1 MDNWENFKETTL
13 PEKSEFC
20 SNLNMR
26 DTTDADYMHVKRVCK
41 DFEIKNLGEN
51 HDLCLKSDTLLLA
64 NIFENFCSKSV
75 PKFII

>member
-20 SNLNMR
+20 SNLNKR

-64 NIFENFCSKSV
+64 NIFENLEKSV